1 MKKANKD
8 PDKEFE
14 VLNGNIMKLASKKVG
29 SIFLQEHL

>member
-1 MKKANKD
+1 MD

-29 SIFLQEHL
+29 SIFLQDHL